1 MVHDVLMTTIAL
13 SIFKQFICLEN
24 NPGQEQERK
33 ANVQKQIV
41 HQYKTGDSGQWA
53 TGRSWNTW
61 NKSFLNKG
69 YDVMYTKSLYE
80 NKPF

>member
-41 HQYKTGDSGQWA
+41 HQYKTGDSGQ
-53 TGRSWNTW
+53 
-61 NKSFLNKG
+61 
-69 YDVMYTKSLYE
+69 
-80 NKPF
+80 